1 MYPEVCISSD
11 KPDAYPAWGLYLA
24 LCSQSFR
31 DSVPYNMKSRAY
43 PTISAMLLKTPIAKP
58 SNWGL
63 HDPWVQVKSH
73 APKFHSWWRFL
84 FQPLLFVKFLPLGV
98 INEFSLFLGA
108 SLFQEFSLIFQGCL
122 NPHVNLSTKL
132 SPFSHV
138 KNDVKLASKH
148 SWIDEISEFR
158 GWRWGIYKEEAHCSL
173 LLTWFPGLSP
183 SHTLIKLPRRFQN
196 ILSVPQIFSF
206 LSEVWLHLTPKPFME
221 MGTVK
226 RV

>member
-1 MYPEVCISSD
+1 MGTSKISCPQIAQLV
-11 KPDAYPAWGLYLA
+11 KVPIPTFPLRQIPAP
-24 LCSQSFR
+24 R
-31 DSVPYNMKSRAY
+31 
-43 PTISAMLLKTPIAKP
+43 
-58 SNWGL
+58 
-63 HDPWVQVKSH
+63 SH
-73 APKFHSWWRFL
+73 HRVFT
-84 FQPLLFVKFLPLGV
+84 
-98 INEFSLFLGA
+98 
-108 SLFQEFSLIFQGCL
+108 LFQEFSLFFQGCL

-206 LSEVWLHLTPKPFME
+206 LSEVWLHLIPKPFME
-221 MGTVK
+221 MGRVK
-226 RV
+226 RVECSLYTWNNS